1 MNTHGMYIRSHVVCL
16 CRVPVFSTWRANWDL
31 WMENTMD
38 PSHVNW
44 LHDGTA
50 GKWEDAYPMKMRL
63 LDNAVDA
70 HKVQPA
76 ERKETKSTLVS
87 DRTGSLLMLQP

>member
-1 MNTHGMYIRSHVVCL
+1 
-16 CRVPVFSTWRANWDL
+16 
-31 WMENTMD
+31 MENTMD

-70 HKVQPA
+70 HKVQPS

-87 DRTGSLLMLQP
+87 NRTGSLLMLQP

>member
-1 MNTHGMYIRSHVVCL
+1 
-16 CRVPVFSTWRANWDL
+16 
-31 WMENTMD
+31 MD

-70 HKVQPA
+70 HKV
-76 ERKETKSTLVS
+76 RSSGCVS
-87 DRTGSLLMLQP
+87 VCM

>member
-1 MNTHGMYIRSHVVCL
+1 
-16 CRVPVFSTWRANWDL
+16 
-31 WMENTMD
+31 MD

-63 LDNAVDA
+63 LDNAVGA
-70 HKVQPA
+70 HKVRPS
-76 ERKETKSTLVS
+76 ERKETKS
-87 DRTGSLLMLQP
+87 MLFSFALS